1 MRDDF
6 IHAACVPRTRS
17 HASGTLDVATV
28 LLAAHPELT
37 SLDIHTAAIVGND
50 VRVRELLAADPS
62 LATATSAPYGWD
74 ALTHLCFSRFLR
86 GDDARTDAFVR
97 TATALLDAGASAKTG
112 FQEDVHSPHPTFESV
127 LYGAAGVAHNAPMTK
142 LLLSRGANPND
153 DEVPYH
159 APESYDLGAFRALLE
174 SRLMTADSL
183 TTMLLRKSDWHDI
196 DGMAL
201 AIEFGADVNATG
213 RWGRTPLS
221 HAIRSDNRSEIIT
234 LLLDGG
240 ANAATSDHTAPTEGM
255 SSSGMSAITHAAW
268 TGRGDLLRLF
278 ASRGYSLPSQGVDAL
293 VAACALGDAP
303 RVAQLVADEP
313 NLAMGV
319 RNRGGLLMARF
330 AGVGNSE
337 GIRLLLELG
346 VPVDATQE
354 QADGYHNRA
363 SYATAL
369 HDAAW
374 RARHDTVLL
383 LLLHGA
389 NANALDSHRRSPLM
403 LAVLA
408 NVESY
413 WTDDPSP
420 ASVAAL
426 LAAGASVDG
435 VRYPSG
441 YAPVDALLQAHGAAA
456 SR

>member
-6 IHAACVPRTRS
+6 IRAACVPRTGS
-17 HASGTLDVATV
+17 HASGTLDVATA
-28 LLAAHPELT
+28 LLAAHPELAT
-37 SLDIHTAAIVGND
+37 LDIHTAAIVGND

-62 LATATSAPYGWD
+62 LATATSAPHGWD

-97 TATALLDAGASAKTG
+97 TATALLDAGASANTG

-127 LYGAAGVAHNAPMTK
+127 LYGAAGVAHNAPMTT

-174 SRLMTADSL
+174 TRAMTPESL
-183 TTMLLRKSDWHDI
+183 TIMLLRKSDWHDI

-201 AIEFGADVNATG
+201 AIEYGADVNTTG

-221 HAIRSDNRSEIIT
+221 HAIRSDNRVEIIT
-234 LLLDGG
+234 LLLDHG
-240 ANAATSDHTAPTEGM
+240 ANPAAIEHRTPTEGM
-255 SSSGMSAITHAAW
+255 SSSGMSAIAQAAW
-268 TGRGDLLRLF
+268 SGRGDLLRLF
-278 ASRGYSLPSQGVDAL
+278 ASRGYPLPSQGADAL
-293 VAACALGDAP
+293 VAACALGDATS
-303 RVAQLVADEP
+303 VAQLVADAP
-313 NLAMGV
+313 DLAVAV
-319 RNRGGLLMARF
+319 RNRGAWLMARF
-330 AGVGNSE
+330 AGVGNTE

-374 RARHDTVLL
+374 RARHDTVQLL
-383 LLLHGA
+383 LAHGA
-389 NANALDSHRRSPLM
+389 NANALDTHRRSPLM

-413 WTDDPSP
+413 WTDNPSP

-426 LAAGASVDG
+426 LDAGASVDG

-441 YAPVDALLQAHGAAA
+441 YAPVDALLKAHGAVAG
-456 SR
+456 R

>member
-6 IHAACVPRTRS
+6 IRAACVPRTGS
-17 HASGTLDVATV
+17 HASGTLDAATA
-28 LLAAHPELT
+28 LLAAHPELAT
-37 SLDIHTAAIVGND
+37 LDIHTAAIVGND
-50 VRVRELLAADPS
+50 ARVRALLSADPS
-62 LATATSAPYGWD
+62 LSTAVSAPYGWD

-86 GDDARTDAFVR
+86 IDETRTDAFVR
-97 TATALLDAGASAKTG
+97 TATALLDAGASANTG
-112 FQEDVHSPHPTFESV
+112 FREHSHSPTTTFESA

-159 APESYDLGAFRALLE
+159 APESYDLGAFRAILE
-174 SRLMTADSL
+174 TRALTAENL

-201 AIEFGADVNATG
+201 AIAHGADVNAVG

-221 HAIRSDNRSEIIT
+221 HAIRSDNRLEIIA
-234 LLLDGG
+234 LLLDHG
-240 ANAATSDHTAPTEGM
+240 ADPAAIEHKAPTEGM
-255 SSSGMSAITHAAW
+255 SLSGMSAITQAAW

-278 ASRGYSLPSQGVDAL
+278 ASRGYTMPSDGADAL
-293 VAACALGDAP
+293 VAACALGDGA
-303 RVAQLVADEP
+303 RAAQLVADAPE
-313 NLAMGV
+313 LAPAV
-319 RNRGGLLMARF
+319 RNRGALLLSRF
-330 AGVGNSE
+330 AGVGNSD
-337 GIRLLLELG
+337 GIRLLLDIG

-374 RARHDTVLL
+374 RARHDTVQLL
-383 LLLHGA
+383 LSHGA

-413 WTDDPSP
+413 WTDNPSP

-426 LAAGASVDG
+426 LDAGASVDG

-441 YAPVDALLQAHGAAA
+441 YAPVDALLKAHGARAG
-456 SR
+456 R

>member
-6 IHAACVPRTRS
+6 IRAACVPRTGS
-17 HASGTLDVATV
+17 HASGTLAAASA
-28 LLAAHPELT
+28 LLAAHPELAA
-37 SLDIHTAAIVGND
+37 LDIHTAAVVGND
-50 VRVRELLAADPS
+50 ARVHELLAHDAS

-86 GDDARTDAFVR
+86 FDGARTDAFVR
-97 TATALLDAGASAKTG
+97 TATALLDAGASANTG
-112 FQEDVHSPHPTFESV
+112 FQDDEHSPHATFESA
-127 LYGAAGVAHNAPMTK
+127 LYGAAGVAHNAALTK

-201 AIEFGADVNATG
+201 AIEFAADVNATG

-221 HAIRSDNRSEIIT
+221 HAIRSDNRIEIIT
-234 LLLDGG
+234 LLLDHG
-240 ANAATSDHTAPTEGM
+240 ADPSFVENTVPTEGM
-255 SSSGMSAITHAAW
+255 SSAGMSAITQAAW

-278 ASRGYSLPSQGVDAL
+278 ASRGHALPASGVDAL
-293 VAACALGDAP
+293 VSACALGDAARAMQLAADAP
-303 RVAQLVADEP
+303 ADVAALQA
-313 NLAMGV
+313 
-319 RNRGGLLMARF
+319 RGALLMMRF
-330 AGVGNSE
+330 AGVGNAD
-337 GIRLLLELG
+337 GVRALLALG
-346 VPVDATQE
+346 VPVDVTHE

-363 SYATAL
+363 SYSTAL
-369 HDAAW
+369 HVAAW
-374 RARHDTVLL
+374 RARHDTVELL
-383 LLLHGA
+383 LSHGA

-413 WTDDPSP
+413 WTDNPSP
-420 ASVAAL
+420 ASVTAL
-426 LAAGASVDG
+426 LAAGAAVDG
-435 VRYPSG
+435 VRYPCG
-441 YAPVDALLQAHGAAA
+441 YAPVDELLKAAGARAG
-456 SR
+456 R